1 MTQEQPQE
9 QRNFIKES
17 LEQLT
22 QEDLNQCIQALLQSD
37 PLIATRFD
45 NLRYQ
50 VVITKQGQKLE
61 QLKNGN
67 SNGFVKDV
75 EKHQTIPVERVSGG

>member
-1 MTQEQPQE
+1 MQSNEQEVQAE
-9 QRNFIKES
+9 QRNFVKES
-17 LEQLT
+17 LENLT

-45 NLRYQ
+45 NIRYQ
-50 VVITKQGQKLE
+50 IVITKQGQELE

-67 SNGFVKDV
+67 RNGVVHDPEIV
-75 EKHQTIPVERVSGG
+75 MEPVS

>member
-9 QRNFIKES
+9 QRNFVKES

-22 QEDLNQCIQALLQSD
+22 QEDLNQCINALLQSD

-45 NLRYQ
+45 NIRYQ
-50 VVITKQGQKLE
+50 VVITKQGAELDKLR
-61 QLKNGN
+61 N
-67 SNGFVKDV
+67 SNGVVHDA
-75 EKHQTIPVERVSGG
+75 EIIAESVS